1 MTAGWGASYPDHW
14 PSPIPIPKP
23 NPNQLRRLLG
33 CLGFASRLDTSPY
46 ADLLSEELWGRAAKS
61 FETES
66 LALLGEAKESPLRL
80 CVEAGA
86 PRRPAIVSRATVSR
100 AIVSISGVQTSTY
113 YGEQTSGQQPHQ
125 PMAIPA
131 MAILAMALPTQAA
144 SPSPCS
150 PSSPPSSRASCRRYG
165 TAGSISLWRSLCLR
179 SCASTLCS
187 PAPLTITLTLTL
199 TTTITRTRTRTRTQT
214 RTRTS
219 RTRTRTR
226 TRALTAPSP

>member
-1 MTAGWGASYPDHW
+1 MGKVGDAAAPHAVVRSKCSIARRGAMTAGWGASYPDHW

-100 AIVSISGVQTSTY
+100 AIVSRATVSTKVV
-113 YGEQTSGQQPHQ
+113 EP
-125 PMAIPA
+125 
-131 MAILAMALPTQAA
+131 
-144 SPSPCS
+144 
-150 PSSPPSSRASCRRYG
+150 
-165 TAGSISLWRSLCLR
+165 
-179 SCASTLCS
+179 
-187 PAPLTITLTLTL
+187 
-199 TTTITRTRTRTRTQT
+199 
-214 RTRTS
+214 
-219 RTRTRTR
+219 
-226 TRALTAPSP
+226 